1 MAAME
6 RDLARNNAPAFVSS
20 TQKPANAIPDEA
32 EGAPVANPDAI
43 TIDDDEL

>member
-6 RDLARNNAPAFVSS
+6 RDMARSNAPAFVSS
-20 TQKPANAIPDEA
+20 TQKAANAAPEETD
-32 EGAPVANPDAI
+32 GVPVANPDAI